1 MIVLS
6 NEKRGELWLVGTPIG
21 NLEDITLRALKIL
34 RESNVVLAEDTRR
47 VRKLLMHF
55 DILKKFVISLNVN
68 NQAKQIP
75 GILKLLDEGKT
86 ISLVSDAGMPVI
98 SDPGSELVE
107 ECIKKGY
114 KIDIAPGP
122 SSVSTSIAL
131 SGFPGSHY
139 TFLGFI
145 PRGKNRRRLFRKISE
160 GLYDD
165 SLIVFFDSP
174 YRLKDTLKDWQS
186 IVDDRDCF
194 IARELTKVHQELY
207 KGRVSQII
215 SYFDS
220 DNILGE
226 ITIVMS
232 GIKVDRED

>member
-1 MIVLS
+1 M
-6 NEKRGELWLVGTPIG
+6 NNGQRGELWLVGTPIG

-34 RESNVVLAEDTRR
+34 KESDVILAEDTRR

-55 DILKKFVISLNVN
+55 DILKKFLISLNAN

-139 TFLGFI
+139 T
-145 PRGKNRRRLFRKISE
+145 
-160 GLYDD
+160 
-165 SLIVFFDSP
+165 
-174 YRLKDTLKDWQS
+174 
-186 IVDDRDCF
+186 
-194 IARELTKVHQELY
+194 
-207 KGRVSQII
+207 
-215 SYFDS
+215 
-220 DNILGE
+220 
-226 ITIVMS
+226 
-232 GIKVDRED
+232 